1 MELKDIKKGDI
12 LTTKYF
18 RGAKLPHLRDYI
30 VFIANGDYERN
41 QAFEDDYCIHAIAMV
56 NLNGK
61 LMFSVGDNKKSVGY
75 QPADAYSQNRIYS
88 ILRKATLTET
98 LELMEKLKGLG
109 FIYDRKKQELK
120 RIGELKK

>member
-18 RGAKLPHLRDYI
+18 RGSKLPHLRDYI
-30 VFIANGDYERN
+30 VFIANGDYEQKLPCEN
-41 QAFEDDYCIHAIAMV
+41 EYCIHAIAMV
-56 NLNGK
+56 NLNGR
-61 LMFSVGDNKKSVGY
+61 LMFSVGDNIKSVGY
-75 QPADAYSQNRIYS
+75 QQADKFNLYNIYS
-88 ILRKATLTET
+88 TLRKATLTET
-98 LELMEKLKGLG
+98 LELMEKLKGMG